1 MAKKVI
7 MNIKNF
13 LVSAFSFAALF
24 IGCKKDD
31 DNGSTT
37 PAEPQLIFKYK
48 FDSTQIRLNSL
59 GGVSVVPSNHGAQ
72 SPVFNGMSSHYIE
85 LTATATTALGTGAVL
100 YHAAET
106 SAGSSTAIDFSKATI
121 KGNNEIF
128 YSVPLKDVATG
139 TYNYLRVSL
148 AYQNY
153 DIKFRYTSGGN
164 NFDLTGTVASF
175 IGYNTFINSVK
186 IKNQTLAVN
195 GNRLQGYWAFEVP
208 SFSIV
213 DSGQAPAGATTVP
226 NPLFATSAV
235 PAGSCVVTGAFA
247 SPLTITGNET
257 QDIVVTVQLSTNK
270 SFEWKENSTP
280 GYFEPAIGDTVVD
293 MGIRGL
299 NPVVN

>member
-1 MAKKVI
+1 

-85 LTATATTALGTGAVL
+85 LTPTATTALGTGAVL

-121 KGNNEIF
+121 EAKMKFLENYVDISSNRSKG
-128 YSVPLKDVATG
+128 
-139 TYNYLRVSL
+139 YNYLKSFIDNENTSVLKKKVSL
-148 AYQNY
+148 MFNIQEYGTKRLGNNSLDTSTKTNQSKYKIGNASSFTFCSNQENVIAEALAYGTSRLHY
-153 DIKFRYTSGGN
+153 DIQLIEKERYEIY
-164 NFDLTGTVASF
+164 FVHP
-175 IGYNTFINSVK
+175 INKEKYAIYQGKSLLECEESLKKLLQNK
-186 IKNQTLAVN
+186 I
-195 GNRLQGYWAFEVP
+195 
-208 SFSIV
+208 
-213 DSGQAPAGATTVP
+213 
-226 NPLFATSAV
+226 
-235 PAGSCVVTGAFA
+235 
-247 SPLTITGNET
+247 
-257 QDIVVTVQLSTNK
+257 
-270 SFEWKENSTP
+270 
-280 GYFEPAIGDTVVD
+280 
-293 MGIRGL
+293 L
-299 NPVVN
+299 N